1 MALTDHTNIKRSL
14 SYYPYYISFEN
25 TISNQSISPMTD
37 ETIDSNPEIAYSSC
51 SQSVSGVT
59 ASSFTD
65 TESVNPSLDPN
76 SVNVWDLLP
85 VDKFIDSN
93 DNKKKW
99 KCLDCKETFTDWNL
113 TKTLFHVARKSSND
127 IRKCRVIISSDKIE
141 KYESLF
147 RNYKKKSNVRKRK
160 DDLINTYQEENIK
173 NAMIRHKSEKNK
185 RSRIFDH
192 SSTSLN
198 VIPTSNAS
206 CKDQSDSFYPL
217 FSAETKDNDDKGRM
231 AIADFILSC
240 GLPFRIAYHPKF
252 RYMSDSMRNTS
263 KTFIDPSRNI
273 ISN

>member
-76 SVNVWDLLP
+76 AVNVWDLLP

-113 TKTLFHVARKSSND
+113 TKTLHHVARKKSND
-127 IRKCRVIISSDKIE
+127 IRICRTIIGSDEVKKYKSFFKDYKIKSS
-141 KYESLF
+141 
-147 RNYKKKSNVRKRK
+147 
-160 DDLINTYQEENIK
+160 IK
-173 NAMIRHKSEKNK
+173 KNK
-185 RSRIFDH
+185 RPMGD
-192 SSTSLN
+192 
-198 VIPTSNAS
+198 
-206 CKDQSDSFYPL
+206 
-217 FSAETKDNDDKGRM
+217 
-231 AIADFILSC
+231 
-240 GLPFRIAYHPKF
+240 
-252 RYMSDSMRNTS
+252 
-263 KTFIDPSRNI
+263 
-273 ISN
+273 